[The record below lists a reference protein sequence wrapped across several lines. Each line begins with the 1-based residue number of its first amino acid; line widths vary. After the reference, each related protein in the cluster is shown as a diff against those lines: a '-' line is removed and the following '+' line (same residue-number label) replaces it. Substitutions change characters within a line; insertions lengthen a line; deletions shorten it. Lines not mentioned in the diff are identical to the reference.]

1 MYRLRYQCSG
11 IYSSRILIFPILP
24 FWRLLYLPLF
34 PPLFSLTSFCPL
46 LLLIRPLFLEPL
58 FLIRPLFLF
67 RCSWFALFFC
77 AVVPDSPSFCLS
89 RCFLFAFIFCP
100 VVSDSPSFSVLLFL
114 ICPLFLCH
122 CSLYAL
128 FYIPT
133 SPYPPPPLLFKSLLW
148 QNIYP
153 CVDIKLRCSQET
165 RWDDKDLYFQTIKNG
180 RGEASSWSGARSE
193 TSRETDWS
201 REGPWTWTGEGKD
214 TFQWKR
220 IELH

>member
-77 AVVPDSPSFCLS
+77 SVVPG
-89 RCFLFAFIFCP
+89 
-100 VVSDSPSFSVLLFL
+100 SPSFSVLLFL
-114 ICPLFLCH
+114 IRPLFSWAVVSYSPPFSVPLFLIHPLFLCY
-122 CSLYAL
+122 CSWFAL
-128 FYIPT
+128 FFFAIVLYMLLFIFQ
-133 SPYPPPPLLFKSLLW
+133 PPPTPPRSSPNPF
-148 QNIYP
+148 
-153 CVDIKLRCSQET
+153 
-165 RWDDKDLYFQTIKNG
+165 FG
-180 RGEASSWSGARSE
+180 RIFTPA
-193 TSRETDWS
+193 
-201 REGPWTWTGEGKD
+201 
-214 TFQWKR
+214 
-220 IELH
+220 